1 MVYTE
6 RGEYMTEPI
15 VRWLNSRRKLGWD
28 STVDTSKNISY
39 HSHQHIVIQVN
50 VCYPYQFLSIYTPV
64 LATEAL
70 VMWTARY
77 GVLGSEEEETRPDI
91 MSPKK
96 DHLELEIH
104 MNEIGHED
112 ENNNKI
118 DKRNQYKPYFTKRN
132 HERSASSP
140 KRHKIVTVHGDGRMS
155 QKQVIRYANAQLTQ
169 YVHKY

>member
-1 MVYTE
+1 
-6 RGEYMTEPI
+6 
-15 VRWLNSRRKLGWD
+15 
-28 STVDTSKNISY
+28 
-39 HSHQHIVIQVN
+39 
-50 VCYPYQFLSIYTPV
+50 
-64 LATEAL
+64 
-70 VMWTARY
+70 MWTARY

-104 MNEIGHED
+104 MNEIGHAD
-112 ENNNKI
+112 ERNNKI

-169 YVHKY
+169 YVHKYSHFY

>member
-1 MVYTE
+1 
-6 RGEYMTEPI
+6 
-15 VRWLNSRRKLGWD
+15 
-28 STVDTSKNISY
+28 
-39 HSHQHIVIQVN
+39 
-50 VCYPYQFLSIYTPV
+50 
-64 LATEAL
+64 
-70 VMWTARY
+70 MWTARY
-77 GVLGSEEEETRPDI
+77 GVLGSEEEETRSDI
-91 MSPKK
+91 ISLKK

-155 QKQVIRYANAQLTQ
+155 QKEVIRYANAQLTK
-169 YVHKY
+169 YVQKYKNTHRTRCIIYKDIFTF